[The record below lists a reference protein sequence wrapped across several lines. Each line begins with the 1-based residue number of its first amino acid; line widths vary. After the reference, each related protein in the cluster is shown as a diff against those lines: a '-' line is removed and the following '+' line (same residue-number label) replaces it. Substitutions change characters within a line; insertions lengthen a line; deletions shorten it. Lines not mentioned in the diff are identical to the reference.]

1 MSTIRVNP
9 SLGRCVLKKQRNY
22 DDLMKRQGKVWF
34 LYRSFKRT
42 ERCKNMTLNQ
52 MEGRILWVSA
62 FAD

>member
-22 DDLMKRQGKVWF
+22 DDLMKPQGKVWF

-42 ERCKNMTLNQ
+42 ERCKNMTLN
-52 MEGRILWVSA
+52 
-62 FAD
+62 

>member
-9 SLGRCVLKKQRNY
+9 SLARCVLKKQRNY
-22 DDLMKRQGKVWF
+22 DDLMKPQGKVWF

-42 ERCKNMTLNQ
+42 ERCKNMTLRLAERQ
-52 MEGRILWVSA
+52 ILRLSA